1 MAFGQ
6 THTKE
11 VNTMRINY
19 NVTGAQRKELVKVIS
34 DTTGAKAT
42 YMKMP
47 TCNYEIDCFTVT
59 KDGALEFDDM
69 ADSEEVEKVLDAIAA
84 AGFEPEPQEPAEPE
98 PEEDAEE
105 APETDETGLTVELP
119 LDKVAVGTLTNIL
132 EAKGTLIK
140 KALGIDDLRFEI
152 KEGRIAFPWF
162 PELPEPDEVKAYTE
176 FISLL
181 CKLSKELKRASS
193 TETPVTN
200 EKYAFRCFLLR
211 LGFIGSEYKKERKIL
226 LQNLSGNSSWK
237 NGAPEK
243 NTKNSEEVQA

>member
-1 MAFGQ
+1 
-6 THTKE
+6 
-11 VNTMRINY
+11 MRINY
-19 NVTGAQRKELVKVIS
+19 NVTGARRKELVKVIS
-34 DTTGAKAT
+34 DTTGVKAE
-42 YMKMP
+42 YKFMP
-47 TCNYEIDCFTVT
+47 TCNFEIGDLTVT
-59 KDGALEFDDM
+59 KNGTLEWDERTAPETISRITEALTE
-69 ADSEEVEKVLDAIAA
+69 
-84 AGFEPEPQEPAEPE
+84 AGFTQEPDATAEPE
-98 PEEDAEE
+98 IEEEPADAEE
-105 APETDETGLTVELP
+105 STTESEETGLTVEIP
-119 LDKVAVGTLTNIL
+119 SDKAAVGNLTNIL
-132 EAKGTLIK
+132 EAKGSLIK
-140 KALGIDDLRFEI
+140 KALGVDDLRFEI
-152 KEGRIAFPWF
+152 KDDRIAFPWF
-162 PELPEPDEVKAYTE
+162 KELPEPDEAKAYTE

>member
-1 MAFGQ
+1 
-6 THTKE
+6 
-11 VNTMRINY
+11 MRINY
-19 NVTGAQRKELVKVIS
+19 NVTGARRKELVRIIA
-34 DTTGAKAT
+34 DTTGAKAE

-47 TCNYEIDCFTVT
+47 TCSYRIDYFTVT
-59 KDGALEFDDM
+59 RDGALEFDDM
-69 ADSEEVEKVLDAIAA
+69 ADSEEVEKVLEAIAA
-84 AGFEPEPQEPAEPE
+84 AGFEPEPQEPTEPE
-98 PEEDAEE
+98 AAAESEEDAEE
-105 APETDETGLTVELP
+105 APETEEMGLTVELP